1 MPNITVTKEYTVG
14 SSYFFKCYDDYKIHD
29 IDILGI
35 LSQPIN
41 GNKSFIVKLDKKD
54 LILYPNFS
62 KDEFIDNGLNAND
75 PIKVGK
81 YLNKEFA
88 EDIGLTIEDLKRF
101 KNLIDNLDDKH
112 KYEKVIYESYI
123 ENGKFELTDE
133 QRNKAYEEYKKA
145 RFN

>member
-1 MPNITVTKEYTVG
+1 MAKITVTKEYTVG
-14 SSYFFKCYDDYKIHD
+14 SSYFFKCYDDYQIHD

-35 LSQPIN
+35 LSQPLN
-41 GNKSFIVKLDKKD
+41 GKKSFMIRLDKKD
-54 LILYPNFS
+54 LILYPNLS
-62 KDEFIDNGLNAND
+62 KDEFIDNDSNSND

-88 EDIGLTIEDLKRF
+88 EDIGLTIEDLKLF